1 MLNSNEGMD
10 DKISDHKA
18 SVEKG
23 GTIMN
28 FWQYVLWHTQ
38 FVVILFLSVCKEIY
52 VRDYIQV
59 QSIVFQ
65 MIVDKLALM
74 GIFYSGETLPEIFLK
89 KIMALKGAF

>member
-1 MLNSNEGMD
+1 MD

-38 FVVILFLSVCKEIY
+38 FVVILFLSVCKGIY

-65 MIVDKLALM
+65 MIVDKLVLM
-74 GIFYSGETLPEIFLK
+74 GIFYSGEMLPEIFLK
-89 KIMALKGAF
+89 KIMALKVAF